1 MGKEVGELFKFTD
14 CVDAGTD
21 YCPCALAERGECIIC
36 SQLNDK
42 VFCDCLNWKGTC
54 IYQDFINNNS
64 KRKDVRQFKTFDI
77 IGKQNIRKDIF
88 LLEIKVDNA
97 MARELDNIG
106 AFVFLK
112 NPQEDDSY
120 STPIS
125 IMESDIIN
133 NAIRVVIKIA
143 GVKTKAL
150 SECSD
155 KIMLKGPY
163 LNGIQGL
170 RFIKDMRDK
179 ECLILA
185 RGCAAA
191 PAVMAA
197 KKMINKGNKIHVML
211 DRGRSPENFSKPHFL
226 KLGCNVKDVHFY
238 NSLKVLDGNIKHAIE
253 QLLIKHGIGVVLSAG
268 EDEFHEKVIRFIKD
282 IDKNVNFSTVN
293 NSTMCCGEGIC
304 GSCQIRGIRNEKI
317 KSCKQQYNPA
327 EVFLR
332 GMDD

>member
-1 MGKEVGELFKFTD
+1 MGKEVGELFKLKD
-14 CVDAGTD
+14 CIDAGTD

-36 SQLNDK
+36 SQLNSE
-42 VFCDCLNWKGTC
+42 VLCDCLNWKGTC

-64 KRKDVRQFKTFDI
+64 KRKETRKFKACDI
-77 IGKQNIRKDIF
+77 IAKQNIREDIF
-88 LLEIKVDNA
+88 MLEIKVDNV

-112 NPQEDDSY
+112 KPLEDDSY
-120 STPIS
+120 SVPIS
-125 IMESDIIN
+125 IMESDVLN
-133 NAIRVVIKIA
+133 NTIKVVVKIA

-155 KIMLKGPY
+155 VVMLKGPY

-170 RFIKDMRDK
+170 KFIKDIRDK
-179 ECLILA
+179 DCLILS

-191 PAVMAA
+191 PAVMAG
-197 KKMINKGNKIHVML
+197 KKMIKKGNRIHVML
-211 DRGRSPENFSKPHFL
+211 DRGRSPENFSKPYFL
-226 KLGCNVKDVHFY
+226 KLGCNLEDVHFY
-238 NSLKVLDGNIKHAIE
+238 NPLRELDEKIKNDIIE
-253 QLLIKHGIGVVLSAG
+253 LIQEHGISVVLSAG
-268 EDEFHEKVIRFIKD
+268 EDEFHKKVIEFISRINKN
-282 IDKNVNFSTVN
+282 IDFSTVN

-304 GSCQIRGIRNEKI
+304 GSCQIRGISNEKI
-317 KSCKQQYNPA
+317 KSCKEQYNPA